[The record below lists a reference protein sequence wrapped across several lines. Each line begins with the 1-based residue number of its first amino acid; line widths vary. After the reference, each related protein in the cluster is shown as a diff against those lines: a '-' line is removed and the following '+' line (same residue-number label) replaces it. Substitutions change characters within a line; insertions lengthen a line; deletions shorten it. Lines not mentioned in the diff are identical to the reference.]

1 MTAPLT
7 HRGVDF
13 LDALLAWL
21 NRRFAR
27 DGVVVGAETPLFASR
42 LIDSLRILEL
52 IAFTEHHLGLRIPD
66 SAVRMD
72 NFATPAR
79 IAGVFAVTAEPGGP
93 AAFAPVAHVPEA
105 LDADA

>member
-1 MTAPLT
+1 MSAPVIDQPID
-7 HRGVDF
+7 RRAGF

-27 DGVVVGAETPLFASR
+27 EGVVIGADTQLFAGR

-52 IAFTEHHLGLRIPD
+52 IAFTEHRLGLRIPD

-79 IAGVFAVTAEPGGP
+79 IAAVFTAMAETD
-93 AAFAPVAHVPEA
+93 H
-105 LDADA
+105 ADA

>member
-1 MTAPLT
+1 MSAPTLPRPT
-7 HRGVDF
+7 RAAF

-27 DGVVVGAETPLFASR
+27 DGIVIAADTPLFAGR

-52 IAFTEHHLGLRIPD
+52 IAFTEHVLALRIPD

-72 NFATPAR
+72 NFASAAR
-79 IAGVFAVTAEPGGP
+79 IADVFAARVGEDPDTTNGDR
-93 AAFAPVAHVPEA
+93 
-105 LDADA
+105 DADA

>member
-1 MTAPLT
+1 MSASTVSVAAV
-7 HRGVDF
+7 RESAEF

-27 DGVVVGAETPLFASR
+27 DGIVIAADTPLFAGR

-52 IAFTEHHLGLRIPD
+52 IAFTEHALALRVPD

-79 IAGVFAVTAEPGGP
+79 IAVVFTAMAGGD
-93 AAFAPVAHVPEA
+93 
-105 LDADA
+105 DARL

>member
-1 MTAPLT
+1 MSAPTLPLVT
-7 HRGVDF
+7 RAAF

-27 DGVVVGAETPLFASR
+27 DGIVIAADTPLFAGR

-52 IAFTEHHLGLRIPD
+52 IAFTEHTLALRIPD

-72 NFATPAR
+72 NFASAAR
-79 IAGVFAVTAEPGGP
+79 IADVFATNAGDG
-93 AAFAPVAHVPEA
+93 ARNSDGSD
-105 LDADA
+105 DADA